1 MGFNSMAIG
10 LLEKILTHS
19 KQEVSSIAQI
29 VNELRRDNISQIV
42 SLDTSITTLTPINL
56 NKLIEGGKIRSVSV
70 LSVGGGLY
78 LQTSIGDP
86 FEVLKGDI
94 IDKEEI
100 EILRWYGAG
109 AGTAILR
116 ITGLRI

>member
-1 MGFNSMAIG
+1 MGLSSMIVN
-10 LLEKILTHS
+10 LLEKLLTQS
-19 KQEVSSIAQI
+19 KREFQRIDDI

-42 SLDTSITTLTPINL
+42 SLDTSITDLTAINL

-70 LSVGGGLY
+70 LNVGGGLY

-86 FEVLKGDI
+86 FQVLKGDI

-109 AGTAILR
+109 AGTAIIR